1 MEKSA
6 TNEGATTE
14 QRSACRPQVRHLLC
28 FMISTGLFLVYSMR
42 VNLSVTIIAMVN
54 STAMMNRN
62 SSHVA
67 NSSCPAPLQN
77 TSSPSGSDE
86 SGDGEFLWDPVMQ
99 GHVLNAFFYGYIVT
113 QIPAGWLSEV
123 ISPTWIFAAGIG
135 VTSLLTL
142 ATAVVAK
149 ANFAAFLALRVLEG
163 IAEGVTFPSMYALM
177 ARWAPVQERTFLLT
191 ICGVGTLLGTI
202 VTLPMSALLCQYG
215 FAGGW
220 PSVFYLT
227 GILGCVWFL
236 IWIFI
241 ASDKPEEHKFISQEE
256 RKYIVESRNAKFAIR
271 KRVPWASIVTSRA
284 VWMCALIKFCS
295 AWSFYTLLT
304 ELPSYLSNILHFNIQ
319 KNGFLNAGVYIS
331 QAVVGLCS
339 SRIADY
345 LRAKQ
350 ILRVTNVRKLF
361 ETIGMFGQAAGL
373 VGVTFAGC
381 DWTFAF
387 AMLLVS
393 STFGGALYGS
403 DNVLQLDIAPEF
415 AGAVMGLTNCIS
427 NSAGIFTPLVV
438 GYLTENNESIA
449 QWNKAFFTAAGLCI
463 LGAVA
468 FLLLGTAEV
477 QPWACPPPVGSINDS
492 CSLLVPADEEAG
504 ASCPQDSKGIAEKA

>member
-1 MEKSA
+1 
-6 TNEGATTE
+6 
-14 QRSACRPQVRHLLC
+14 
-28 FMISTGLFLVYSMR
+28 MISMGLFLVYSMR

-54 STAMMNRN
+54 STAVMNRN
-62 SSHVA
+62 SSHSM

-77 TSSPSGSDE
+77 TSSSNDE
-86 SGDGEFLWDPVMQ
+86 SGAGEFLWDPVMQ
-99 GHVLNAFFYGYIVT
+99 GYVLNAFFYGYIVS

-123 ISPTWIFAAGIG
+123 ISPAWIFATGIG

-142 ATAVVAK
+142 TTAVVAK

-177 ARWAPVQERTFLLT
+177 ARWAPVQERTFLIS

-202 VTLPMSALLCQYG
+202 VTLPVSALLCQYG

-227 GILGCVWFL
+227 GLLGCAWFM

-241 ASDKPEEHKFISQEE
+241 ASDTPEEHKFISQEE

-271 KRVPWASIVTSRA
+271 KRVPWASILTSRA

-319 KNGFLNAGVYIS
+319 KNGFLNAGVYVS
-331 QAVVGLCS
+331 QAIVGLCC

-345 LRAKQ
+345 LRTKQ
-350 ILRVTNVRKLF
+350 VLRITNVRKLF
-361 ETIGMFGQAAGL
+361 ETIGMLGQAAGL
-373 VGVTFAGC
+373 VGVAFAGC
-381 DWTFAF
+381 DWTFAY

-403 DNVLQLDIAPEF
+403 DNVLQVDIAPEF
-415 AGAVMGLTNCIS
+415 AGAIMGLTNCIS

-438 GYLTENNESIA
+438 GYLTENDESIA
-449 QWNKAFFTAAGLCI
+449 QWNKAFFTAAGLCV

-477 QPWACPPPVGSINDS
+477 QPWAYPLPTGSINDS
-492 CSLLVPADEEAG
+492 CSLLVPADEAAE
-504 ASCPQDSKGIAEKA
+504 ASCSTDPRSTEKA